1 MRLFTIGYG
10 GRSQEDFVALLLSKG
25 VRAIVDVR
33 LRPDRA
39 SMGIWAKAKTED
51 KGIQRILSAAGIEY
65 HSFPELGNL
74 FLDYPD
80 WRERYQ
86 QLLKKAGELLVSRLS
101 GIPEPFCLLC
111 AEKRAADCHRQLVA
125 EHLAKTQG
133 FEVQHLE

>member
-10 GRSQEDFVALLLSKG
+10 GRAREDFVSLLISNG

-65 HSFPELGNL
+65 RSLPELGNL

-80 WRERYQ
+80 WQERYR
-86 QLLKKAGELLVSRLS
+86 QLLDRVGELLVSRLS
-101 GIPEPFCLLC
+101 EIPEPFCLLC
-111 AEKRAADCHRQLVA
+111 AEKKATDCHRQLIA
-125 EHLAKTQG
+125 DYLAKTRG
-133 FEVQHLE
+133 FEVYHLE